1 MATLTIARAY
11 QHAYHTYPNYT
22 LAVTGGTLNALG
34 DIVAQISQN
43 ILVKDHEP
51 RPGWDPARTLR
62 FFCLGSGMSPLLG
75 RWNLFLERRFPLRAW
90 RIQPINFR
98 ALSKRLVMFI
108 GSMGVMECRSPRQI
122 HEKYTDM
129 FATRSSNQLESLAY
143 STIMINF
150 RYMPL
155 PYRIPFQSTCGV
167 FWTLYLSILNA
178 K

>member
-1 MATLTIARAY
+1 MATLTIA
-11 QHAYHTYPNYT
+11 H
-22 LAVTGGTLNALG
+22 
-34 DIVAQISQN
+34 
-43 ILVKDHEP
+43 HEP

-62 FFCLGSGMSPLLG
+62 FFCLGSSMSPLLG
-75 RWNLFLERRFPLRAW
+75 RWNLFLEKRFPLRAW
-90 RIQPINFR
+90 RIQPISFR

-129 FATRSSNQLESLAY
+129 FAPALLTNWKVWPIAQ
-143 STIMINF
+143 MINF

-167 FWTLYLSILNA
+167 FWTLYLSMLNA
-178 K
+178 KEDERQDREAVLKVTVR